1 MPESQEFGEEFA
13 GSYSAVLIA
22 AWTNEAE
29 AARLAADP
37 TAFAKER
44 GLPVAQGSVVRVD
57 DTPHEGMF
65 TLDEVVSGWT
75 ATPGVHVLYV
85 PATPVIDLDELEEAD
100 LEAIAA
106 GTNNNNIILLIL

>member
-1 MPESQEFGEEFA
+1 MSESQELGTEFA
-13 GSYSAVLIA
+13 NSYSAVLIA

-44 GLPVAQGSVVRVD
+44 GLPVAEGSVVRID
-57 DTPHEGMF
+57 DSPHEGMF

-75 ATPGVHVLYV
+75 ATPGVHVLYI
-85 PATPVIDLDELEEAD
+85 PATPVVDLDELDEAD

-106 GTNNNNIILLIL
+106 GNNNNNIVLILL